1 VIRLELD
8 SNLNTT
14 IGKLAGLTDRNIR
27 FAAARSLTAT
37 VRHAQAQMKAAI
49 TNPNGPIEGGA
60 SRWTVGALRSQWANP
75 GRLVAEVGFVSDQ
88 PRAAGR
94 YLQPLIRGGQP
105 VAKAVDRKASASVQ
119 GRTVRGALLPTRG
132 TRLDRH
138 GNIPF
143 TALGR
148 ALERINE
155 PGSGVFMRPLR
166 RGGFGV
172 FQRGERFIGRTS
184 TLESETRLLYT
195 IDPTPRPRRRTFP
208 VHELLRRSVDGHFP
222 GHYKA
227 SIEAEL
233 RRAGF
238 R

>member
-1 VIRLELD
+1 MIKIDLD
-8 SNLNTT
+8 SNLATT
-14 IGKLAGLTDRNIR
+14 ISRLAGLSEKSIR

-37 VRHAQAQMKAAI
+37 VRHTQAQMKTTI
-49 TNPNGPIEGGA
+49 TNPAGPIEGGA
-60 SRWTVGALRSQWANP
+60 SRWTVGALRSQWASP
-75 GRLVAEVGFVSDQ
+75 GRLVAEVGFASDQ

-105 VAKAVDRKASASVQ
+105 VPKAVDRKAAALAGGSA
-119 GRTVRGALLPTRG
+119 RGVLLPTRG
-132 TRLDRH
+132 TRLDRR
-138 GNIPF
+138 GNVPF

-148 ALERINE
+148 ALQGVNV
-155 PGSGVFMRPLR
+155 PGSGVFTLPLK

-172 FQRGERFIGRTS
+172 FSRSSAFIGRTS
-184 TLESETRLLYT
+184 TLETRAQLLFT
-195 IDPTPRPRRRTFP
+195 IDPTPKARRRTFP
-208 VHELLRRSVDGHFP
+208 VHELLRKSVDGHFP
-222 GHYKA
+222 GHYRA